1 MNETRG
7 AVFGAVLDSA
17 QREHYQ
23 LAWLSTVDHKRIGIL
38 YLLTGLVFFVAGGIE
53 ALTMRLQLAVPNN
66 HLVAPDT
73 FNMLFTMHGTTM
85 IFLVVMPLLFG
96 FANYFVPLQIGARD
110 MAFPRLNAFSFWL
123 VPLGGILLHFS
134 LLIGQ
139 GPAMGWFA
147 YAPLNETPYQSL
159 AGVDYWAVAL
169 LVLGI
174 GSVGTAINLVTTVL
188 CLRAPGMTL
197 RRLPLF
203 TWMNFI
209 NAFLVLFAIPVL
221 NAALVM
227 LLIDRQLN
235 THFFLPADGGSPIL
249 WQHIFWAFGHP
260 EVYILALP
268 AFGMISEM
276 IPVFSRKPIFG
287 YEFVAGSTVAIALLS
302 VGVWAH
308 HMFTVGLGHP
318 MDLFFAGSTMLIAI
332 PTGVKVLN
340 WSATM
345 YQGRIKLNTPML
357 YCIAFLIQFL
367 CGGISGVSH
376 AIVPLDWQTKNS
388 YYLVAHFHYVAVGG
402 ILFAIL
408 AAVHYWFP
416 KMSGRMLS
424 EKLGRWSFWLMVIG
438 FNGTF
443 MIQHFL
449 GLAGMGRRIYT
460 YPDLPGWGWM
470 NMVSTVSS
478 FFMAAGALV
487 VLWNIGSAL
496 LWGER
501 AGDNPWDAWTLEW
514 ATTSPPPEENFDA
527 LPPIRSRRPLW
538 DDANPDRPD
547 PVVGPDDHGGVS
559 LRKTEQDGTARK
571 GKRTGIDKNHCGIMA
586 FVLSEAGFFGTLI
599 LAFLYYNVQPQAG
612 ASAKDLDLMRTGVF
626 SLFLFASSF
635 TMWRSEVAM
644 HRGSVGGMI
653 AWLMLTI
660 TLGATFIAGQGVE
673 YGNLLGG
680 GMRIDTNLFT
690 ATFFTLTGFHGIHVI
705 VGLLVMMIVLGL
717 ALAGDFSTGA
727 APPALGM
734 VAIYWHFVDIVWVL
748 VLTVVYI
755 IPHFL

>member
-1 MNETRG
+1 MSESTE
-7 AVFGAVLDSA
+7 AVLESVLDPA

-38 YLLTGLVFFVAGGIE
+38 YMLTALVFFIAGGTE
-53 ALTMRLQLAVPNN
+53 ALLMRLQLAVPNN
-66 HLVAPDT
+66 HLIAPDT

-96 FANYFVPLQIGARD
+96 LANYFVPLQIGARD

-123 VPLGGILLHFS
+123 VPFGGILLHFS
-134 LLIGQ
+134 LLIGD
-139 GPAMGWFA
+139 PPMMGWFA
-147 YAPLNETPYQSL
+147 YTPLSETPYSSL
-159 AGVDYWAVAL
+159 LGVDYWALSL

-174 GSVGTAINLVTTVL
+174 GSVGGAINLLTTIL

-209 NAFLVLFAIPVL
+209 NSFLILFAIPVL
-221 NAALVM
+221 NAGLVM

-235 THFFLPADGGSPIL
+235 SHFFLPAGGGSPIL
-249 WQHIFWAFGHP
+249 WEHIFWAFGHP
-260 EVYILALP
+260 EVYIMVLP
-268 AFGMISEM
+268 AFGMVSEI

-308 HMFTVGLGHP
+308 HMFTVGLGRP

-340 WSATM
+340 WSATL
-345 YQGRIKLNTPML
+345 YRGRIRLDTPML
-357 YCIAFLIQFL
+357 YCIAFLVQFL
-367 CGGISGVSH
+367 CGGITGISH
-376 AIVPLDWQTKNS
+376 AIVPLDWQTHNS

-402 ILFAIL
+402 ILFANI

-424 EKLGRWSFWLMVIG
+424 EKLGKLSFWLMVIG

-470 NMVSTVSS
+470 NMLSTVSA
-478 FFMAAGALV
+478 FFMAAAAIV
-487 VLWNIGSAL
+487 ILWNIGTAL
-496 LWGER
+496 LRGAP

-514 ATTSPPPEENFDA
+514 ATTSPPPVENFDA
-527 LPPIRSRRPLW
+527 LPPIHSRRPLW
-538 DDANPDRPD
+538 DDAHPDRPD
-547 PVVGPDDHGGVS
+547 PVVGPDHE
-559 LRKTEQDGTARK
+559 RAARP
-571 GKRTGIDKNHCGIMA
+571 DKDLCCMVA
-586 FVLSEAGFFGTLI
+586 FVLSETGFFGTLI
-599 LAFLYYNVQPQAG
+599 LAYLYFNVQPQAG
-612 ASAKDLDLMRTGVF
+612 PTAKVLDLLKTGLF
-626 SLFLFASSF
+626 SICLFSSSF
-635 TMWRSEVAM
+635 TMWRSEAAL
-644 HRGSVGGMI
+644 HRGSNRGMI
-653 AWLMLTI
+653 GWLALTI
-660 TLGATFIAGQGVE
+660 ALGAVFIGGQGLE
-673 YGNLLGG
+673 YRNLLVH
-680 GMRIDTNLFT
+680 GMGISTNLFAT
-690 ATFFTLTGFHGIHVI
+690 TFFTLTGFHGIHVV
-705 VGLLVMMIVLGL
+705 VGLLAMLIVLGL
-717 ALAGDFSTGA
+717 ALAGDFKTNP
-727 APPALGM
+727 PPALKM
-734 VAIYWHFVDIVWVL
+734 VGVYWHFVDIVWVF

-755 IPHFL
+755 LPRFL